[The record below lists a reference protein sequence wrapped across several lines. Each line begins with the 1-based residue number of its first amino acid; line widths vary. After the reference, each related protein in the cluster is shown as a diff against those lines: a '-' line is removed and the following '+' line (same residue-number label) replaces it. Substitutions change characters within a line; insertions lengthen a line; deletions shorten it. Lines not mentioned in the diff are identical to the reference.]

1 MAEARV
7 SRPKRRHLVISE
19 FIEACVE
26 ENTLLD
32 EDGEWR
38 NCCGVDRLTRFLE
51 FMP

>member
-7 SRPKRRHLVISE
+7 NRPKRRHVVISE

-38 NCCGVDRLTRFLE
+38 NLLGATRLRRVLE